1 MCYEEAK
8 NKCLTFQVNLKI
20 RTKLSIQRINLDFRL
35 FFK

>member
-8 NKCLTFQVNLKI
+8 NKVNLKI